1 MKVILLIAAIILGSV
16 TSFTIAENLRDA
28 GTGITSDTL
37 AKIKD
42 TCDIAYSFFRTDK
55 LANAKYISDGLK
67 TQGLPPNWDV
77 IITQVYNDL
86 PGFSNHSTT

>member
-1 MKVILLIAAIILGSV
+1 MANHTLYTYKLMQTILLIFAIILVSV
-16 TSFTIAENLRDA
+16 SSFTIAQNLKDA
-28 GTGITSDTL
+28 GSSVTPDML

-77 IITQVYNDL
+77 II
-86 PGFSNHSTT
+86 S